1 MEPLRG
7 GRLAALNEEA
17 NTMLKKARPN
27 DSIASWA
34 FRFLQSLPNVQIV
47 LSGMT
52 TMEQLKENI
61 GIFSK
66 FDPAMEDESK
76 LIQQV
81 LPTMVNLVPCTA
93 CRYCCDGC
101 PQGLDIP
108 KLISMYNE
116 STFDNPWILRFTLDA
131 MKESELPTACLSC
144 GACKQLC
151 PQGIDI
157 PDIMEKFD
165 VAIKKMHKH

>member
-1 MEPLRG
+1 
-7 GRLAALNEEA
+7 
-17 NTMLKKARPN
+17 
-27 DSIASWA
+27 
-34 FRFLQSLPNVQIV
+34 
-47 LSGMT
+47 
-52 TMEQLKENI
+52 MEQLKENI

-66 FDPAMEDESK
+66 FDPTMEDESK

-116 STFDNPWILRFTLDA
+116 SAFDNPWILRFTLDA
-131 MKESELPTACLSC
+131 MKESELPAACLSC

-157 PDIMEKFD
+157 PDIMEKFN
-165 VAIKKMHKH
+165 VAIKKMYKH